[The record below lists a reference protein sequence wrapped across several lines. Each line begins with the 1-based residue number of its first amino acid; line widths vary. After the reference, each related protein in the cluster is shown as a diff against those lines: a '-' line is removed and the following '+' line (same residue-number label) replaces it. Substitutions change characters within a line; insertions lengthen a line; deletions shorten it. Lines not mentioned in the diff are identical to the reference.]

1 MQKLQNA
8 FKVRLGML
16 RSIAAYYWKPFNL
29 RRLKDFYG
37 QFMSEGDLCFDI
49 GAHIGN
55 RTNAWSHLGATV
67 VAVEPQDRCLRFMR
81 RKFRGKDNIIIL
93 DKGLGATAGVQTMNI
108 SLVTPTVSTFAD
120 DQWQEIIDKDTSFK
134 VQWEET
140 KEVEITT
147 LDAMIEEYGLPQF
160 CKIDVENYEVE
171 VLKGLSTAIPS
182 VSLEYYPKTLDKA
195 IECVDLLEGLGQYE
209 YNWSMGESQTFE
221 RESWIPAEEMRA
233 IFRTYDPNGKYGDFY
248 ARLLSAKS

>member
-29 RRLKDFYG
+29 RRLKSFYR
-37 QFMSEGDLCFDI
+37 QFMTKGDLCFDI

-55 RTNAWSHLGATV
+55 RTNAWHHLGATV
-67 VAVEPQDRCLRFMR
+67 VAVEPQDRCLKYMR
-81 RKFRGKDNIIIL
+81 RKFKGKDNIIIL
-93 DKGLGATAGVQTMNI
+93 DKGVGAEKGVLTMNI

-134 VQWEET
+134 VKWEET

-147 LDAMIEEYGLPQF
+147 LDAMIKEYGLPRF

-171 VLKGLSTAIPS
+171 VLKGLSVPLPA
-182 VSLEYYPKTLDKA
+182 VSIEYYPKTLDQA
-195 IECVDLLEGLGQYE
+195 MECIDLLEGLGTYE
-209 YNWSMGESQTFE
+209 YNWSTGETQAFE
-221 RESWIPAEEMRA
+221 VDNWITAEDLKAVFRA
-233 IFRTYDPNGKYGDFY
+233 YDTNGKFGDFY
-248 ARLLSAKS
+248 ARLIQ